1 MAVAATEVRTP
12 GIEGL
17 EVLAGSATAEEIK
30 PEGRLVAVGS
40 SERIELNAPV
50 LIPVAV
56 ESSETREES

>member
-30 PEGRLVAVGS
+30 PEGRLV
-40 SERIELNAPV
+40 EN
-50 LIPVAV
+50 
-56 ESSETREES
+56 SETREES